1 MLLKKKHKKPVT
13 QVNRYKSPPS
23 VWGDILY
30 LVSKLL
36 MVGFVLATLYFF
48 VFGLLRYNDD
58 GMKPALKDGDL
69 VVYYRL
75 DKRYSIGDLLV
86 YSYKGKERVARVIA
100 TEEIIM
106 KKTFF
111 KKLFTASI
119 AAITA
124 LSVFRGVPTFAD
136 DNSAITKANGEN
148 NAVVKINKTLNI
160 AEGITTPTA
169 TFTFKFTE
177 KTGQSSNGAP
187 YQTGVAI
194 PDRNVEYNKNDH
206 PTADKI
212 QKATEDIF
220 SGVAYGH
227 AGEYVYDVAEAK
239 TGWQA
244 ITKNG
249 KTIDAMRYDKR
260 TYEMHVIV
268 KNKVNGGVYISSV
281 YFKENNKSNAPKV
294 ESSEQGVYN
303 LFDNTY
309 TKDASK
315 EPNPDDPSQVDPNA
329 KALTIT
335 KKVDGASGDK
345 TRDFQFHIKIQLPST
360 NKTAE
365 TPVTNIIVKH
375 GSKSEVLA
383 VVTPADTV
391 EYNFT
396 LKDGETFTVEQLPAG
411 SKYTVTET
419 GVAGYTDSSIYTTN
433 GAEQT
438 SQGQK
443 NVDFT
448 LTDILI
454 GEKKNDNKVTNK
466 IDDVT
471 PTGLLID
478 NLPFILM
485 IGLGLAGF
493 VVLSKKRREA

>member
-1 MLLKKKHKKPVT
+1 
-13 QVNRYKSPPS
+13 
-23 VWGDILY
+23 
-30 LVSKLL
+30 
-36 MVGFVLATLYFF
+36 
-48 VFGLLRYNDD
+48 
-58 GMKPALKDGDL
+58 
-69 VVYYRL
+69 
-75 DKRYSIGDLLV
+75 
-86 YSYKGKERVARVIA
+86 
-100 TEEIIM
+100 
-106 KKTFF
+106 
-111 KKLFTASI
+111 
-119 AAITA
+119 
-124 LSVFRGVPTFAD
+124 
-136 DNSAITKANGEN
+136 
-148 NAVVKINKTLNI
+148 
-160 AEGITTPTA
+160 
-169 TFTFKFTE
+169 
-177 KTGQSSNGAP
+177 
-187 YQTGVAI
+187 
-194 PDRNVEYNKNDH
+194 
-206 PTADKI
+206 
-212 QKATEDIF
+212 
-220 SGVAYGH
+220 
-227 AGEYVYDVAEAK
+227 
-239 TGWQA
+239 
-244 ITKNG
+244 
-249 KTIDAMRYDKR
+249 MRYDKR

>member
-13 QVNRYKSPPS
+13 QVNRDKSPPS

-100 TEEIIM
+100 TEGSTIDINENGLII
-106 KKTFF
+106 
-111 KKLFTASI
+111 
-119 AAITA
+119 
-124 LSVFRGVPTFAD
+124 
-136 DNSAITKANGEN
+136 NGSPQQEQDIY
-148 NAVVKINKTLNI
+148 KETLLYK
-160 AEGITTPTA
+160 EGA
-169 TFTFKFTE
+169 TFSMKVPA
-177 KTGQSSNGAP
+177 GQSSNGAP

-294 ESSEQGVYN
+294 EPSEQGVYN